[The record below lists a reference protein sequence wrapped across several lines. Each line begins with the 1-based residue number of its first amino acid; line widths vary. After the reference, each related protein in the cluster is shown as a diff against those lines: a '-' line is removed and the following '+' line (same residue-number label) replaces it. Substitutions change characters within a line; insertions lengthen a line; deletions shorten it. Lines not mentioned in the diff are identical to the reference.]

1 MGPANHLI
9 EQERSTVMH
18 LLRRTIPLVI
28 ATAILAACSS
38 PTATAPASSQG
49 VASANPS
56 VDGSSSAPSASSR
69 GVTAEPIPSEELG
82 SFSCELPFVE
92 QATVPKAN
100 ITDVRVGSHEG
111 FDRVVFEFTDGLPEM
126 TLDRA
131 EGPFLADGSGMPIDV
146 EGESF
151 LRLTMRGGTKQMDD
165 GTSSYDGST
174 NFDPGF
180 PMLVDLVEGGDFE
193 AQSTWYL
200 GLASEACVRVEL
212 LDNEPRLVIDIEH

>member
-1 MGPANHLI
+1 
-9 EQERSTVMH
+9 MH

-28 ATAILAACSS
+28 AVAILAACSS

-56 VDGSSSAPSASSR
+56 LDGSTAAPASAGSA
-69 GVTAEPIPSEELG
+69 TTEPIPSAELG

-131 EGPFLADGSGMPIDV
+131 EGPFLADGSGLPIDV

-200 GLASEACVRVEL
+200 GLAGEACVRVEL
-212 LDNEPRLVIDIEH
+212 LDDAPRLAIDIEH